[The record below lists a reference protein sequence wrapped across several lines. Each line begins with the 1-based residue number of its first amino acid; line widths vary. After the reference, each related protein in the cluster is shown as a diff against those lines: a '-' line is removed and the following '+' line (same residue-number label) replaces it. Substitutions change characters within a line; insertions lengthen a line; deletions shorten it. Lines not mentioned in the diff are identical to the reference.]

1 MLRQRPNLAPR
12 GVLCE
17 KLPKHCLFML
27 DIGAFAMGKIHFK
40 IIFFFTTRDGTF
52 SINSNG
58 TIMIPTGMPAL
69 YILVYLY
76 STKQL
81 YVFAGG

>member
-1 MLRQRPNLAPR
+1 
-12 GVLCE
+12 
-17 KLPKHCLFML
+17 
-27 DIGAFAMGKIHFK
+27 MGKIHFK

>member
-1 MLRQRPNLAPR
+1 MREITQALSFYVGYR
-12 GVLCE
+12 GICNGE
-17 KLPKHCLFML
+17 DSFQNN
-27 DIGAFAMGKIHFK
+27 
-40 IIFFFTTRDGTF
+40 FFFTTRDGTF